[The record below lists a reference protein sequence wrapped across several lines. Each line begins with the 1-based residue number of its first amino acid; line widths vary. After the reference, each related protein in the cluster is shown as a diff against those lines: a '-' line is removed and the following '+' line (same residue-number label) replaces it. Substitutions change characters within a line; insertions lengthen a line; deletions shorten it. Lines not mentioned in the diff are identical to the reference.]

1 MKFLVILICLTIN
14 YLWLKDFD
22 RFDDSWFFRFRERM
36 ATAGNKLEAES
47 LRWSAALLLTYGVPL
62 LLLAIL
68 LWFLQGRAL
77 GVPTMIV
84 HILVLLVA
92 FDRTQPGNMAKQFL
106 RHWKEGDSQACAKF
120 LQQQLATPEAA
131 HLESSDA
138 MGEFFSRLFVY
149 RYFER
154 LFVMF
159 FWYMLTGPLVILFAY
174 ITYQLR
180 DSHHEDQP
188 EEEVEFVSLVIAV
201 LEWLPVRLLA
211 LTFSL
216 AGNFVH
222 CFESFKRTFWT
233 FDRAADTAGTL
244 YSYSRC
250 ALTGIV
256 RQADHADE
264 EGEQGD
270 QADSESAAVES
281 SARARKATEIE
292 ALVSL
297 MERSQAIWLVLLALL
312 TIFAL

>member
-14 YLWLKDFD
+14 YLGLKDFD

-36 ATAGNKLEAES
+36 TGFSSKLDTVS
-47 LRWSAALLLTYGVPL
+47 MRWVAALLLTYGIPL
-62 LLLAIL
+62 LLLATL
-68 LWFLQGRAL
+68 LWLLQGWAL

-92 FDRTQPGNMAKQFL
+92 FDRTQPGNMVKQFL
-106 RHWKEGDSQACAKF
+106 RHWKEGDSDACAEF
-120 LQQQLATPEAA
+120 LRQQLATPDAV
-131 HLESSDA
+131 HLETADA
-138 MGEFFSRLFVY
+138 TSEFFSRLFVY

-159 FWYMLTGPLVILFAY
+159 FWYMLAGPLVILFAY
-174 ITYQLR
+174 VTYQLR
-180 DSHHEDQP
+180 DCHRDDQP
-188 EEEVEFVSLVIAV
+188 AEEVEFVALVIAV

-256 RQADHADE
+256 KNVAEPNSEADAD
-264 EGEQGD
+264 
-270 QADSESAAVES
+270 S
-281 SARARKATEIE
+281 SARAQKAAEIE

-297 MERSQAIWLVLLALL
+297 LERSQAIWLVVLALL

>member
-1 MKFLVILICLTIN
+1 MKFLVILICLTVN

-36 ATAGNKLEAES
+36 AGYGNSLDSAT
-47 LRWSAALLLTYGVPL
+47 LRWAVALLLTYGIPL
-62 LLLAIL
+62 ASLAVIL
-68 LWFLQGRAL
+68 WLLQGWAL
-77 GVPTMIV
+77 GLPTMLV

-92 FDRTQPGNMAKQFL
+92 FDRTQPGMMAKQFL
-106 RHWKEGDSQACAKF
+106 RHLKEGDSHACAEF
-120 LQQQLATPEAA
+120 LQQELATPEAA
-131 HLESSDA
+131 QLESPDA
-138 MGEFFSRLFVY
+138 IGEFFSRLFVY

-159 FWYMLTGPLVILFAY
+159 FWYMLAGPMVILFAY
-174 ITYQLR
+174 TSYQLR
-180 DSHHEDQP
+180 DSHRDDQP
-188 EEEVEFVSLVIAV
+188 DEEVEFIALVIAV

-233 FDRAADTAGTL
+233 FDRDADTAGTL

-250 ALTGIV
+250 ALTGIIGK
-256 RQADHADE
+256 ADPD
-264 EGEQGD
+264 GDD
-270 QADSESAAVES
+270 QASPRELKAA
-281 SARARKATEIE
+281 EIE

-297 MERSQAIWLVLLALL
+297 MERSQAIWLVALALL

>member
-36 ATAGNKLEAES
+36 AGYGNS
-47 LRWSAALLLTYGVPL
+47 LDSTTMRWAAALLLTYAIPL
-62 LLLAIL
+62 LSLAVV
-68 LWFLQGRAL
+68 LWLLQGWAL
-77 GVPTMIV
+77 GLPTMLV

-106 RHWKEGDSQACAKF
+106 RHWKQGDSHACAEF
-120 LQQQLATPEAA
+120 LHRELATPEAA
-131 HLESSDA
+131 HLESPDA

-159 FWYMLTGPLVILFAY
+159 FWYMLAGPMVIAFAY
-174 ITYQLR
+174 ISYQLR
-180 DSHHEDQP
+180 DSHRDDQP
-188 EEEVEFVSLVIAV
+188 DEEVEFVALVIAV

-222 CFESFKRTFWT
+222 CFESFKRSFWS
-233 FDRAADTAGTL
+233 FDRDADTAGTL

-256 RQADHADE
+256 GNTDPDE
-264 EGEQGD
+264 DAQSG
-270 QADSESAAVES
+270 
-281 SARARKATEIE
+281 ARERKAAEIE

-297 MERSQAIWLVLLALL
+297 MERSQAIWLVALALL

>member
-1 MKFLVILICLTIN
+1 MKFLVILICLAIN

-36 ATAGNKLEAES
+36 TSIGSSMDSAA
-47 LRWSAALLLTYGVPL
+47 LRWSASLLLTYGIPL
-62 LLLAIL
+62 ILLASL
-68 LWFLQGRAL
+68 LWLLQGRAL
-77 GVPTMIV
+77 GLPTMLV

-92 FDRTQPGNMAKQFL
+92 FDRTQPGNLAKQFL
-106 RHWKEGDSQACAKF
+106 RHWRKGDSHACAEY
-120 LQQQLATPEAA
+120 LQQELATPEAA
-131 HLESSDA
+131 HLESPDA
-138 MGEFFSRLFVY
+138 MSEFFSRLFVY

-159 FWYMLTGPLVILFAY
+159 FWYMLAGPLVILFAY
-174 ITYQLR
+174 VTYQLR
-180 DSHHEDQP
+180 DSHREDQP
-188 EEEVEFVSLVIAV
+188 DEEVEFVALVIAV

-233 FDRAADTAGTL
+233 FDRDADTAGTL

-256 RQADHADE
+256 KT
-264 EGEQGD
+264 GEAAGGSNPAED
-270 QADSESAAVES
+270 VDSAA
-281 SARARKATEIE
+281 RAQKAAEIE

-297 MERSQAIWLVLLALL
+297 LERSQAIWLVALALL